1 MNDRE
6 KCLERRAILQ
16 RNLME
21 DWMKAKEKTL
31 ARLIKTMRT
40 AEGLTQSELAEAV
53 YSDKGSICRWEHGEN
68 ITWYKFLE
76 IATALG
82 YMVDIEVKGGAE

>member
-1 MNDRE
+1 MDATE
-6 KCLERRAILQ
+6 
-16 RNLME
+16 M
-21 DWMKAKEKTL
+21 TL

-53 YSDKGSICRWEHGEN
+53 YSGVKSIRRWEHGEN

-76 IATALG
+76 IAHTLG

>member
-1 MNDRE
+1 MNATE
-6 KCLERRAILQ
+6 
-16 RNLME
+16 M
-21 DWMKAKEKTL
+21 TL

-40 AEGLTQSELAEAV
+40 AEGLTQSELAEEV
-53 YSDKGSICRWEHGEN
+53 YSDVKSIRKWEHGEN

-76 IATALG
+76 IAHTLG

>member
-1 MNDRE
+1 
-6 KCLERRAILQ
+6 
-16 RNLME
+16 
-21 DWMKAKEKTL
+21 MKAKEQTL

-40 AEGLTQSELAEAV
+40 AEGLTQSELAEEV
-53 YSDKGSICRWEHGEN
+53 YSDVSSVCRWEHGEN

-76 IATALG
+76 IAHILG

>member
-1 MNDRE
+1 MDTTE
-6 KCLERRAILQ
+6 
-16 RNLME
+16 M
-21 DWMKAKEKTL
+21 TL

-53 YSDKGSICRWEHGEN
+53 YSDVKSIRRWEHGEN

-76 IATALG
+76 IAHTLG
-82 YMVDIEVKGGAE
+82 YMVDIEVKGGTE